1 VQASPELEQFVRELL
16 DAYSRG
22 EGEALLGM
30 VADSPLVVIGTLER
44 EWTEGRDELER
55 MYAHEVLDPHTTCSV
70 QHMAAYEQ
78 DDSGWFVG
86 RVVYSLP
93 GGVRIR
99 ARVSGAAVRDVGSWT
114 LVHLHSSV
122 GR

>member
-1 VQASPELEQFVRELL
+1 MQASPELEQFVRDLL

-22 EGEALLGM
+22 DGEALLGA

-55 MYAHEVLDPHTTCSV
+55 MYAHEVLDPQTTVSV
-70 QHMAAYEQ
+70 QRLTAYEQ

-86 RVVYSLP
+86 RVIYSLP

>member
-1 VQASPELEQFVRELL
+1 
-16 DAYSRG
+16 
-22 EGEALLGM
+22 
-30 VADSPLVVIGTLER
+30 
-44 EWTEGRDELER
+44 
-55 MYAHEVLDPHTTCSV
+55 MYAHEVLDPQTTV
-70 QHMAAYEQ
+70 AVERLAAYEQ

-86 RVVYSLP
+86 RVIFSLP

>member
-1 VQASPELEQFVRELL
+1 MQASPQLEEFVRELL

-22 EGEALLGM
+22 DGDALLGM

-44 EWTEGRDELER
+44 EWTEGRDELEQ
-55 MYAHEVLDPHTTCSV
+55 MYAHEVLDPDTTVAV
-70 QHMAAYEQ
+70 QRMAAYEQ
-78 DDSGWFVG
+78 DDIGWFVG
-86 RVVYSLP
+86 RVIFSLP

-99 ARVSGAAVRDVGSWT
+99 ARVSGTAVRDVGSWT